1 MGGGIIGASVAY
13 HLARRGVRDVLVL
26 DRGELPGAGSTGKA
40 TGGFRAQFATRI
52 NIRLSLLARE
62 KLRAFRDEIGVDS
75 GYTPGGYLWI
85 AGTEAGLETLRAAIV
100 VQRSEGLAEV
110 EEIDAGDV
118 GRINPAVAATDIVG
132 GAYCPTD
139 GFIRPLDMLE
149 GYLSAA
155 SRLGASIEWGVEVN
169 EIVFGKDGKAREL
182 VTSTGRVAVDAVV
195 NAAGPWA
202 GSLDSHGR
210 GEVPVV
216 PLRRQVAV
224 SEPSD
229 ILPREMPMT
238 IFLEN
243 GFHLRVR
250 DGRVLLL
257 RPTRGAPEDPFDTTV
272 EDDWVESV
280 RQEAVLRLPS
290 LAGLPIDRAA
300 CFAGLYE
307 MSPDSHAILGQAPWC
322 DNLFLV
328 NGSSGH
334 GVMHAPALGQLLSE
348 IICDGVASTLEVSDL
363 RPTRFSE
370 RYSNET
376 SEIL

>member
-1 MGGGIIGASVAY
+1 M
-13 HLARRGVRDVLVL
+13 LVF
-26 DRGELPGAGSTGKA
+26 DRGARPGTGSTGKA

-62 KLRAFRDEIGVDS
+62 KLEAFRDELGVS
-75 GYTPGGYLWI
+75 CGYTPAGYLWI
-85 AGTEAGLETLRAAIV
+85 AGNDTSLAALRAAAV
-100 VQRSEGLAEV
+100 VQRSEGVAEV
-110 EEIDAGDV
+110 EELSAGDV
-118 GRINPAVAATDIVG
+118 ARINPAVSQTEVAG

-139 GFIRPLDMLE
+139 GFIKPLDMLE

-155 SRLGASIEWGVEVN
+155 SRLGATIEWGVEVE
-169 EIVFGKDGKAREL
+169 EILFSKDGKAREL
-182 VTSTGRVAVDAVV
+182 TTSKGPVSVDAVV
-195 NAAGPWA
+195 NAAGAWA
-202 GSLDSHGR
+202 GHLYSGGC

-224 SEPSD
+224 STPTD
-229 ILPREMPMT
+229 LLPDGMPMT
-238 IFLEN
+238 IFVDN

-250 DGRVLLL
+250 DRRVLLL
-257 RPTRGAPEDPFDTTV
+257 RPSPAPDDPFDTTV
-272 EDDWVESV
+272 ENDWVESV
-280 RQEAVLRLPS
+280 RQEAVDRLPS
-290 LAGLPIDRAA
+290 LAGLTIDRSA
-300 CFAGLYE
+300 CYGGLYE
-307 MSPDSHAILGQAPWC
+307 MSPDSHTILGQSPWC

-348 IICDGVASTLEVSDL
+348 IICDGVASTLDVSDL

-376 SEIL
+376 FELL